1 MGGKRSSDSPQIFR
15 YINLQDTR
23 KSLISQTSP
32 TYSTTKEI
40 QLKSDGSGFL
50 ERRIIS
56 KDIVRSFDD
65 MERLILVKER
75 LTKYSTHHLD
85 IFGILESIST
95 SEKYFIFNFK
105 YVPYVCLK
113 ELINSALSQEQI
125 NILVDKIWLLIS
137 CMRSNGYEE
146 YIIRLM
152 ERNELS
158 QLFDKIEYNFDGNL
172 LISDIGL
179 VLEEKTSNI
188 RLTCKKEK

>member
-1 MGGKRSSDSPQIFR
+1 M
-15 YINLQDTR
+15 
-23 KSLISQTSP
+23 
-32 TYSTTKEI
+32 
-40 QLKSDGSGFL
+40 
-50 ERRIIS
+50 
-56 KDIVRSFDD
+56 RSFDD

-75 LTKYSTHHLD
+75 LTKYSIHHID

-105 YVPYVCLK
+105 YTPYVSLK
-113 ELINSALSQEQI
+113 ELINSTLSQEQI

-137 CMRSNGYEE
+137 CLRSNGYEE

-158 QLFDKIEYNFDGNL
+158 QLFDKIEYNLDGNL
-172 LISDIGL
+172 MISDIGL